1 MALGV
6 YFYIAEAIS
15 RKKFETFEEW
25 LRNTLTRLIF
35 ARLIFARINFCGFSE
50 FSPIRENLSP
60 RNSQNCSN
68 RENKST

>member
-1 MALGV
+1 MALRV

-35 ARLIFARINFCGFSE
+35 ARLIFARINFCGFCGIFAYPRKFVPTK
-50 FSPIRENLSP
+50 FSKLF
-60 RNSQNCSN
+60 
-68 RENKST
+68 